1 MIAVWKRKLAG
12 TRWVR
17 RALEKAAIEKGSKE
31 KPTPRFLVGVAVM
44 GLSYIL
50 GWPLVSVLG
59 ILAAR
64 RHQPKIFMI
73 GTPVAYGFSTLL
85 LLLGAGLA
93 GKDGLRYLRWLF
105 HRLVARFH
113 ARYLA
118 ESDGQR

>member
-1 MIAVWKRKLAG
+1 MITVWKRKLAG

-17 RALEKAAIEKGSKE
+17 HALEKAAIEKGSKE
-31 KPTPRFLVGVAVM
+31 KPKPRFYVGVAVM

-64 RHQPKIFMI
+64 RHRPEIFAI
-73 GTPVAYGFSTLL
+73 GTPVAYGFSTLF

-105 HRLVARFH
+105 HRLVARFY

-118 ESDGQR
+118 ESGGHR

>member
-1 MIAVWKRKLAG
+1 MITVWKRKLAG

-17 RALEKAAIEKGSKE
+17 SALEKAAIEKGSKE

-50 GWPLVSVLG
+50 GWPLVSLLG

-64 RHQPKIFMI
+64 RHRPEIFVI
-73 GTPVAYGFSTLL
+73 GAPVAYGFSTLV

-93 GKDGLRYLRWLF
+93 GKDGLRYLRRLF
-105 HRLVARFH
+105 HRLVARFY

-118 ESDGQR
+118 ESDGHG